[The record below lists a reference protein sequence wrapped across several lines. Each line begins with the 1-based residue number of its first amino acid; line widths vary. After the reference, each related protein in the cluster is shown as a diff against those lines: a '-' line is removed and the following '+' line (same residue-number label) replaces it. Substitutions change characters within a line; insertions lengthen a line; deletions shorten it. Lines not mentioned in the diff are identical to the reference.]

1 MGEDQDL
8 MQKLQELMVS
18 LQLKEQ
24 DMQNQNAVI
33 EELKASHEL
42 RELEMNEL
50 QAQVNEKAAEV
61 TTIRSF
67 FDKAEEQ
74 KE

>member
-50 QAQVNEKAAEV
+50 QA
-61 TTIRSF
+61 
-67 FDKAEEQ
+67 
-74 KE
+74 